1 MQPHVDVA
9 GLLDPI
15 AGDAPA
21 GLDPRADISPASH
34 YFRLRDARADARAA
48 ERQTDSD
55 STRPSGAENWQ
66 LVREHSLS
74 ILGTVGKDI
83 EVAAW
88 LTEALVR
95 LDGIDGLAGGVWLMA
110 GLVER
115 YWDGGLHPLPDEDG
129 IEGRVSPLAGLNGIG
144 SDGTLMQPL
153 RKLVLFNR
161 ADGVPVTVWRFE
173 QAEEVE
179 GIGDAARKKQ
189 RLAAGALPF
198 RTLEEEARSFGAG
211 QLGAVGRGARR
222 ALKGWQA
229 LAGLLDRLAGSA
241 SPPTSRV
248 AGVLEK
254 VLRVAE
260 RYAPAQ
266 SAEAAEETGAAAE
279 PEAAVPAA
287 DGDDAAPDV
296 APGAARPQP
305 AAPLPPSRDDMLAS
319 LARIAEFFRVHEPHS
334 PLSYTLD
341 EAVRRGRMSWPELLG
356 EVVPDPQARAVILS
370 QLGIRPEPG

>member
-1 MQPHVDVA
+1 MQQRMEVA
-9 GLLDPI
+9 ALLDAI
-15 AGDAPA
+15 GDDAAAGD
-21 GLDPRADISPASH
+21 DPRADISPASH

-55 STRPSGAENWQ
+55 STRPGGAENWQ
-66 LVREHSLS
+66 LVREHASS
-74 ILGTVGKDI
+74 ILGEVGKDI

-95 LDGIDGLAGGVWLMA
+95 LDGINGLADGVWLMA

-115 YWDGGLHPLPDEDG
+115 YWDAGLFPLPDEDG
-129 IEGRVSPLAGLNGIG
+129 LEGRISPLAGLNGIG
-144 SDGTLMQPL
+144 ADGTLMQPL
-153 RKLVLFNR
+153 RKLTLFAR

-189 RLAAGALPF
+189 RLAAGALPI
-198 RTLEEEARSFGAG
+198 RTLEEEARTFGAAHLGEVG
-211 QLGAVGRGARR
+211 QGARR

-229 LAGLLDRLAGSA
+229 LGVLLDRLAGSA

-254 VLRVAE
+254 ILRVAE

-266 SAEAAEETGAAAE
+266 SAEAAAPEPDTEAETTE
-279 PEAAVPAA
+279 PVPEGDEAA
-287 DGDDAAPDV
+287 
-296 APGAARPQP
+296 GAGRRERP
-305 AAPLPPSRDDMLAS
+305 AAPPRPTRDEMLAG
-319 LARIAEFFRVHEPHS
+319 LAAIAEFFRVHEPHS

-341 EAVRRGRMSWPELLG
+341 EAVRRGRLSWPELLG
-356 EVVPDPQARAVILS
+356 EVVPDPAARAVILS
-370 QLGIRPEPG
+370 QLGIRPPVE

>member
-1 MQPHVDVA
+1 MQPRIEVEA
-9 GLLDPI
+9 LLDAI
-15 AGDAPA
+15 GDDAPA
-21 GLDPRADISPASH
+21 GQDPRTDVSPASH

-66 LVREHSLS
+66 LVREHALD

-95 LDGIDGLAGGVWLMA
+95 LDGVDGLADGAWLMA

-115 YWDGGLHPLPDEDG
+115 YWDAGLHPLPDEDG

-144 SDGTLMQPL
+144 ADGTLMQPL
-153 RKLVLFNR
+153 RKLVLFGR

-198 RTLEEEARSFGAG
+198 RAIEEEARSFGAA
-211 QLGAVGRGARR
+211 QLGQVGQGARR

-229 LAGLLDRLAGSA
+229 LAGLLDRLAGTA

-260 RYAPAQ
+260 RYAPVQ
-266 SAEAAEETGAAAE
+266 SAEAVE
-279 PEAAVPAA
+279 PQAAVA
-287 DGDDAAPDV
+287 GLEAAPDD
-296 APGAARPQP
+296 AEP
-305 AAPLPPSRDDMLAS
+305 AAPARPEQPTVRLPPTRDEMLGS
-319 LARIAEFFRVHEPHS
+319 LAAIAEFFRVHEPHS

-356 EVVPDPQARAVILS
+356 EVVPDPEARAVILS
-370 QLGIRPEPG
+370 QLGIRPAAG

>member
-1 MQPHVDVA
+1 MQQRMEVA
-9 GLLDPI
+9 SLLDAI
-15 AGDAPA
+15 RDDAAAGD
-21 GLDPRADISPASH
+21 DPRADISPASH

-55 STRPSGAENWQ
+55 STRPGGIENWQ
-66 LVREHSLS
+66 LVREHASS
-74 ILGTVGKDI
+74 ILGRVGKDI

-95 LDGIDGLAGGVWLMA
+95 LDGIDGLADGAWLMA

-115 YWDGGLHPLPDEDG
+115 YWDGGLFPLPDEDG
-129 IEGRVSPLAGLNGIG
+129 LDGRISPLAGLNGIG
-144 SDGTLMQPL
+144 ADGTLMQPL
-153 RKLVLFNR
+153 RKLTLFVR
-161 ADGVPVTVWRFE
+161 GDGMPVTVWRFE

-198 RTLEEEARSFGAG
+198 RTLEEEARTFGAA
-211 QLGAVGRGARR
+211 QLGEVGQGARR

-229 LAGLLDRLAGSA
+229 LGVLLDRLAGSA

-254 VLRVAE
+254 ILRVAE

-266 SAEAAEETGAAAE
+266 SAEAAPPPPDTQAE
-279 PEAAVPAA
+279 STEPVPDGNDEAA
-287 DGDDAAPDV
+287 G
-296 APGAARPQP
+296 GAARRQQP
-305 AAPLPPSRDDMLAS
+305 ATRLQPTRDEMLAG
-319 LARIAEFFRVHEPHS
+319 LATIAEFFRVHEPHS

-341 EAVRRGRMSWPELLG
+341 EAVRRARLSWPELLG
-356 EVVPDPQARAVILS
+356 EVVPDPEARAVILS
-370 QLGIRPEPG
+370 QLGIRPPVE

>member
-1 MQPHVDVA
+1 MQQRMEVSS
-9 GLLDPI
+9 LLDAI
-15 AGDAPA
+15 RDDAAAGD
-21 GLDPRADISPASH
+21 DPRADISPASH

-55 STRPSGAENWQ
+55 STRPGGIENWQ
-66 LVREHSLS
+66 LVREHASS
-74 ILGTVGKDI
+74 ILGQVGKDI

-95 LDGIDGLAGGVWLMA
+95 LDGIDGLADGAWLMA

-115 YWDGGLHPLPDEDG
+115 YWDGGLFPLPDEDG
-129 IEGRVSPLAGLNGIG
+129 LDGRISPLAGLNGIG
-144 SDGTLMQPL
+144 ADGTLMQPL
-153 RKLVLFNR
+153 RKLTLFVR
-161 ADGVPVTVWRFE
+161 GDGMPVTVWRFE

-198 RTLEEEARSFGAG
+198 RTLEEEARTFGAA
-211 QLGAVGRGARR
+211 QLGEVGQGARR

-229 LAGLLDRLAGSA
+229 LGVLLDRLGGSA

-254 VLRVAE
+254 ILRVAE

-266 SAEAAEETGAAAE
+266 SAEATPPLDTQAEATE
-279 PEAAVPAA
+279 PGSDDEAA
-287 DGDDAAPDV
+287 
-296 APGAARPQP
+296 GAARQP
-305 AAPLPPSRDDMLAS
+305 PPAVRLQPTRDEMLAG
-319 LARIAEFFRVHEPHS
+319 LATIAEFFRVHEPHS

-341 EAVRRGRMSWPELLG
+341 EAVRRARLSWPELLG
-356 EVVPDPQARAVILS
+356 EVVPDPEARAVILS
-370 QLGIRPEPG
+370 QLGIRPPVE

>member
-1 MQPHVDVA
+1 M
-9 GLLDPI
+9 
-15 AGDAPA
+15 
-21 GLDPRADISPASH
+21 
-34 YFRLRDARADARAA
+34 
-48 ERQTDSD
+48 
-55 STRPSGAENWQ
+55 ENWQ
-66 LVREHSLS
+66 LVREHASS
-74 ILGTVGKDI
+74 ILGHVGKDI

-95 LDGIDGLAGGVWLMA
+95 LDGINGLADGAWLMA

-115 YWDGGLHPLPDEDG
+115 YWDQGLYPLPDEDG
-129 IEGRVSPLAGLNGIG
+129 LEGRTSPLAGLNGIG
-144 SDGTLMQPL
+144 ADGTLMQPL
-153 RKLVLFNR
+153 RKLTLFAR
-161 ADGVPVTVWRFE
+161 ADGTPVTVWRFE

-198 RTLEEEARSFGAG
+198 RTLEEEARTFGASHLGEVG
-211 QLGAVGRGARR
+211 QGARR

-254 VLRVAE
+254 ILRVAE

-266 SAEAAEETGAAAE
+266 SAEAAPEPEAVAE
-279 PEAAVPAA
+279 PEAANGEADRAGPA
-287 DGDDAAPDV
+287 
-296 APGAARPQP
+296 RQEQP
-305 AAPLPPSRDDMLAS
+305 AVRLQPTRDEMLLS
-319 LARIAEFFRVHEPHS
+319 LAGIAEFFRVHEPHS

-341 EAVRRGRMSWPELLG
+341 EAVRRGRLSWPELLG
-356 EVVPDPQARAVILS
+356 EVVPDPDARAVILS
-370 QLGIRPEPG
+370 QLGIRPVGG

>member
-1 MQPHVDVA
+1 MGQRMEVA
-9 GLLDPI
+9 ALLDAI
-15 AGDAPA
+15 GDDAAAAGE
-21 GLDPRADISPASH
+21 DPRADISPASH

-55 STRPSGAENWQ
+55 STRPGGAENWQ
-66 LVREHSLS
+66 KVREHASS
-74 ILGTVGKDI
+74 ILGQVGKDI

-95 LDGIDGLAGGVWLMA
+95 LDGIDGLADGVWLMA

-115 YWDGGLHPLPDEDG
+115 FWDGGLFPLPDEDG
-129 IEGRVSPLAGLNGIG
+129 LEGRTSPLAGLNGIG
-144 SDGTLMQPL
+144 ADGTLMQPL
-153 RKLVLFNR
+153 RKLVLFAR
-161 ADGVPVTVWRFE
+161 ADGTPVTVWRFE

-189 RLAAGALPF
+189 RLAGGALPF
-198 RTLEEEARSFGAG
+198 RALEEDARSFGASH
-211 QLGAVGRGARR
+211 LGEVGRGARR

-229 LAGLLDRLAGSA
+229 LAGLLDRLAGAA

-254 VLRVAE
+254 ILRVAE

-266 SAEAAEETGAAAE
+266 SAEAAGPDAGEAGATEPVPEGDAEAAGAAP
-279 PEAAVPAA
+279 PEQPAT
-287 DGDDAAPDV
+287 
-296 APGAARPQP
+296 RPQP
-305 AAPLPPSRDDMLAS
+305 TRDEMLAS
-319 LARIAEFFRVHEPHS
+319 LAAIAEFFRVHEPHS

-341 EAVRRGRMSWPELLG
+341 EAVRRGRLSWPELLG
-356 EVVPDPQARAVILS
+356 EVVPDPEARAVILS
-370 QLGIRPEPG
+370 QLGIRPVAE

>member
-1 MQPHVDVA
+1 MQPRIEVA
-9 GLLDPI
+9 ALLDAI
-15 AGDAPA
+15 SDDAPA
-21 GLDPRADISPASH
+21 GQDPRADISPASH

-66 LVREHSLS
+66 LVREHALG
-74 ILGTVGKDI
+74 ILRQVGKDI

-95 LDGIDGLAGGVWLMA
+95 LDGIDGLADGAWLMA

-129 IEGRVSPLAGLNGIG
+129 IEGRTSPLAGLNGIG
-144 SDGTLMQPL
+144 ADGTLMQPL
-153 RKLVLFNR
+153 RKLVLFAR
-161 ADGVPVTVWRFE
+161 ADGTPVTVWRFE

-198 RTLEEEARSFGAG
+198 RALEEEARSFGAA
-211 QLGAVGRGARR
+211 QLGAVGQGARR

-229 LAGLLDRLAGSA
+229 LAGLLDRLAGTV

-266 SAEAAEETGAAAE
+266 SAEPVE
-279 PEAAVPAA
+279 PEAA
-287 DGDDAAPDV
+287 AAPEEGVPDDGGLADPV
-296 APGAARPQP
+296 RPEQP
-305 AAPLPPSRDDMLAS
+305 AVRLPPTRNEMLAS
-319 LARIAEFFRVHEPHS
+319 LAAIAEFFRVHEPHS

-356 EVVPDPQARAVILS
+356 EVVPDPEARAVILS
-370 QLGIRPEPG
+370 QLGIRPVPE

>member
-1 MQPHVDVA
+1 MQQRMEVA
-9 GLLDPI
+9 SLLEAIGDDAA
-15 AGDAPA
+15 AGD
-21 GLDPRADISPASH
+21 DPRADISPASH

-55 STRPSGAENWQ
+55 STRPGGAENWQ
-66 LVREHSLS
+66 LVREHASS
-74 ILGTVGKDI
+74 ILGQVGKDI

-88 LTEALVR
+88 LAEALVR
-95 LDGIDGLAGGVWLMA
+95 LDGINGLADGVWLMA

-115 YWDGGLHPLPDEDG
+115 YWDGGLFPLPDEDG
-129 IEGRVSPLAGLNGIG
+129 LEGRISPLAGLNGIG
-144 SDGTLMQPL
+144 ADGTLMQPL
-153 RKLVLFNR
+153 RKLTLFVR
-161 ADGVPVTVWRFE
+161 GDGTPVTVWRFE

-198 RTLEEEARSFGAG
+198 RTLEEEARTFGAAHLGEVG
-211 QLGAVGRGARR
+211 QGARR

-229 LAGLLDRLAGSA
+229 LGVLLDRLAGSA

-254 VLRVAE
+254 ILRVAE

-266 SAEAAEETGAAAE
+266 SAEAAPPPLDAEAATGPEPQDGDEAAGAAPRE
-279 PEAAVPAA
+279 RPAM
-287 DGDDAAPDV
+287 
-296 APGAARPQP
+296 RLQP
-305 AAPLPPSRDDMLAS
+305 TRDEMLAG
-319 LARIAEFFRVHEPHS
+319 LAAIAEFFRVHEPHS

-341 EAVRRGRMSWPELLG
+341 EAVRRARLSWPELLG
-356 EVVPDPQARAVILS
+356 EVVPDPEARAVILS
-370 QLGIRPEPG
+370 QLGIRPPPVE